1 MYVWFILTFV
11 GCALHNCYRICMWSH
26 RLNIVLILTLTLLSL
41 RVWWDGLW
49 MVLICTSLSLDADY
63 EHVWIPQLLLVI
75 GCTVDVEK
83 TQWVKVMEKQGFRQ
97 ELQFIPNLC
106 TFLFLLWSTKPRFL
120 PHSTYSFSFMK
131 NAWLSLFREIML
143 ACESHIKHLNTAC
156 VCEMH
161 SFHIFRLQYV

>member
-1 MYVWFILTFV
+1 MFRYWMYVWFILTFV

-26 RLNIVLILTLTLLSL
+26 QLNIVLFLTLTLLSL

-83 TQWVKVMEKQGFRQ
+83 TQWVKVMEKKVSGRNCSLFLICVPSFFYF
-97 ELQFIPNLC
+97 EAPNLVSYL
-106 TFLFLLWSTKPRFL
+106 TVNTHSPLWRTPGCRCLGK
-120 PHSTYSFSFMK
+120 
-131 NAWLSLFREIML
+131 
-143 ACESHIKHLNTAC
+143 
-156 VCEMH
+156 
-161 SFHIFRLQYV
+161 